1 MADSDAPPPSRPG
14 QGSGLALASD
24 TDASGRAS
32 RQLQW
37 RDRTGFTPD
46 FLFSPLAAAHPQQP
60 ASHRRALLNHSAV
73 NRPQTSTLRQ
83 TRQTPATPGQRFF
96 LGRMVTFTVIPG
108 SPTVIP
114 GSPTVIPGSPAVI
127 PGSPNRHSGLP
138 QPAFRAPPAGIPAPP
153 AVVPAPPAVVPAPP
167 AVVPAPP
174 AVIPAKAGIYAC
186 RIHYR
191 SRGLR
196 RWIPAQA
203 GMTVIGAS

>member
-83 TRQTPATPGQRFF
+83 TRQTPAIPGQRFF
-96 LGRMVTFTVIPG
+96 LGRVVTFTVIPG
-108 SPTVIP
+108 YPNRHSGRPQPSFRAPPT
-114 GSPTVIPGSPAVI
+114 VI

-138 QPAFRAPPAGIPAPP
+138 QPSFRAPPTVIPGSHNRHSGASRNLSLPAPL
-153 AVVPAPPAVVPAPP
+153 A
-167 AVVPAPP
+167 
-174 AVIPAKAGIYAC
+174 
-186 RIHYR
+186 
-191 SRGLR
+191 
-196 RWIPAQA
+196 
-203 GMTVIGAS
+203 

>member
-96 LGRMVTFTVIPG
+96 LGRVVTFT
-108 SPTVIP
+108 
-114 GSPTVIPGSPAVI
+114 VI
-127 PGSPNRHSGLP
+127 PGSPNRHSGIPSRHSGLP
-138 QPAFRAPPAGIPAPP
+138 QPSFRAPQPSFRRKPESIPAGSIT
-153 AVVPAPPAVVPAPP
+153 VVGNYD
-167 AVVPAPP
+167 
-174 AVIPAKAGIYAC
+174 AGF
-186 RIHYR
+186 
-191 SRGLR
+191 R
-196 RWIPAQA
+196 RKPE
-203 GMTVIGAS
+203 